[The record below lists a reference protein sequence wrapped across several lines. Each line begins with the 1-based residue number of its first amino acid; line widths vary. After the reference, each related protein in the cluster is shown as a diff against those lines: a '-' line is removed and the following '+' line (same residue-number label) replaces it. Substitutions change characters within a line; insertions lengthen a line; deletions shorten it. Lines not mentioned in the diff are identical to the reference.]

1 MAFFD
6 ESLFTHRRGH
16 SGRFESI
23 CLRCFCVVGKA
34 DREFFLIVPEMDHQ
48 CREQDLRTAQS
59 VERQEPRSPAR
70 QRIQ

>member
-6 ESLFTHRRGH
+6 EGRFTHRRCGG
-16 SGRFESI
+16 GRFESI
-23 CLRCFCVVGKA
+23 CLRCFCVVGNV

-59 VERQEPRSPAR
+59 VERQEPRAPTR